1 MVTVWV
7 KIALFYQKKNSNAN
21 STDQVKFW
29 CFFLTEA
36 SCSSCVQA
44 WQTYI
49 LPLLL
54 VFFFVFS
61 VKVLF
66 LFHKVFFFIIT
77 VVVGTFFIQ

>member
-1 MVTVWV
+1 MPTLQTKLSFGV
-7 KIALFYQKKNSNAN
+7 
-21 STDQVKFW
+21 
-29 CFFLTEA
+29 FFLTEA

-44 WQTYI
+44 WQTSI